1 MKIIDALCFVGLG
14 RYRRQSADALLAAM
28 DANGVEKAVLCPV
41 EEQVTVDN
49 AAGNRLMAELCAT
62 HSGRFYGYAVANP
75 WYGQK
80 AVDTLKAALDAGLN
94 AVYFDSSIQGFTI
107 SDELADP
114 LIDVCEAYGVP
125 AYFHTGTPAFAL
137 PLQLRYLALRHPKV
151 NFIMGHMGANDFI
164 SDVTAAMYRL
174 DNLYLE
180 TSMNLTCTLQDMLA
194 KYPERILF
202 GSAAPRSEQAYEL
215 FKLRAATQ
223 DAALL
228 EKACAANFEHIVGG
242 KL

>member
-1 MKIIDALCFVGLG
+1 MKIIDALCFVGQG
-14 RYRRQSADALLAAM
+14 RYRRQSAEGLLAAM

-49 AAGNRLMAELCAT
+49 AAGNQLVLELCAR
-62 HSGRFYGYAVANP
+62 HPGRFYGYAVANP
-75 WYGQK
+75 WFGQK

-107 SDELADP
+107 SDELVDP
-114 LIDVCEAYGVP
+114 LIEVCQAYGVP

-164 SDVTAAMYRL
+164 SDVGPAMYQL

-180 TSMNLTCTLQDMLA
+180 TSMNLTCTLEDMLA
-194 KYPERILF
+194 KYPQRVLF
-202 GSAAPRSEQAYEL
+202 GSAAPRSEQEYEL
-215 FKLRAATQ
+215 FKLRAT
-223 DAALL
+223 AAGADTL
-228 EKACAANFEHIVGG
+228 ENACAANLEQIVGG